1 MILPQKLS
9 NSLGV
14 RNRYELFPM
23 IQKKCILFCL
33 QNGFLQSVCRIFF
46 CIKSRLSRSDFCPVW
61 WSPFAAV
68 SRQGKNG
75 TSLPCSRSSLLCV
88 VFRSPPLPLCSR
100 QFLQEEKTSRSQAA
114 LARLAVAVVVVSGCR
129 DRLTIWNATES
140 EHGWYSFTS
149 RKMFFSPCTPGRSDL
164 RITAAQGDIL
174 SVIAPLVT
182 SLHTPENKKGM
193 EQRTNGTNFSYI
205 YIAYIFCHYP
215 LLFLILFFL

>member
-14 RNRYELFPM
+14 RSRYELFPM

-46 CIKSRLSRSDFCPVW
+46 CIKSRLSRSNFCPVW

-114 LARLAVAVVVVSGCR
+114 AAGSLLLWLS
-129 DRLTIWNATES
+129 ATAAWCFD
-140 EHGWYSFTS
+140 HL
-149 RKMFFSPCTPGRSDL
+149 KCD
-164 RITAAQGDIL
+164 RITTGIIQLYYL
-174 SVIAPLVT
+174 SQNVFFTMHPRSVSRLPV
-182 SLHTPENKKGM
+182 SRMGGYPPGKFRMMFYPG
-193 EQRTNGTNFSYI
+193 NGIT
-205 YIAYIFCHYP
+205 YP
-215 LLFLILFFL
+215 QKWKRQLKFN